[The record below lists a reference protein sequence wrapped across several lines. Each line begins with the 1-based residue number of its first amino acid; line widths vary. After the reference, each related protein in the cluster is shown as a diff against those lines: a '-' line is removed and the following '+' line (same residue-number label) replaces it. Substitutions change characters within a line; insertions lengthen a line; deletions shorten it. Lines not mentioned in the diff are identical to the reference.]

1 MSGAQKKKKVRP
13 VCWAENG
20 FIFDNTHSS
29 VRAPPCRVASSY
41 PGRPSA
47 DAATEPPP
55 VPGRSSV
62 SVSRGMFAAA
72 AASVQGY
79 DAQGSVTHACA
90 CAVGCSPDRAATRQL
105 HVCAADV
112 SVTIARARRRRRFP
126 ARRISTG
133 APLAARRLAPSGSPA
148 GSPRGWEVRAG
159 TRVRSSV
166 PLYRHVSP
174 PPPGG
179 ARVNHEIAIR
189 TCRRWWRQ
197 KRVRHA
203 RAATDPNYCGTRLIK
218 QPCIY
223 RAGQSLRQTIRV
235 WTIRSGRTT
244 GKNSQST
251 ERVSTKFVENK
262 LTRSVL
268 LLDGRWS
275 VVVRRTIVFVDRCFG
290 FDRILGPFW
299 NFHGFKGPNF

>member
-112 SVTIARARRRRRFP
+112 SVTIARARRRRRVP

-174 PPPGG
+174 PSRG
-179 ARVNHEIAIR
+179 APAWI
-189 TCRRWWRQ
+189 
-197 KRVRHA
+197 
-203 RAATDPNYCGTRLIK
+203 TRLRFELAGVDDDK
-218 QPCIY
+218 NAFDT
-223 RAGQSLRQTIRV
+223 RAPPQT
-235 WTIRSGRTT
+235 RTT
-244 GKNSQST
+244 VAHGWSNNRVFTVPGKAFARRFGS
-251 ERVSTKFVENK
+251 ER
-262 LTRSVL
+262 
-268 LLDGRWS
+268 
-275 VVVRRTIVFVDRCFG
+275 
-290 FDRILGPFW
+290 FDRVERRGKIRNRRNEFRR
-299 NFHGFKGPNF
+299 NSSKTN